1 MNYFA
6 QLVNNIVTE
15 VIAVNADIA
24 DGAQFCHD
32 LLGGVWVQTYIDD
45 PDKTYAGIGYTYDYA
60 TQDFTAPIIESA
72 DE

>member
-6 QLVNNIVTE
+6 QIINNIVTE
-15 VIAVNADIA
+15 VTCVNADIA

-32 LLGGVWVQTYIDD
+32 LLGGEWVQTYMND
-45 PDKTYAGIGYTYDYA
+45 PDKTYAGIGYTYDPA
-60 TQDFTAPIIESA
+60 TQNFIAPIVEPT